1 MTPNASE
8 SSAHGLMMSAH
19 YCWPRGFSWFAEVK
33 SKSMCLRSERIC
45 QDHIH
50 RSVGIK
56 WESPNFTGSW
66 PSLSLHCLSYRFFT
80 HYCHE
85 KIIIKFPIAI
95 SSINCRWQL
104 EIWMQKIVIDPYFIP
119 HKNLNWG
126 FIKDLKARSET
137 INQLEENILEKL

>member
-8 SSAHGLMMSAH
+8 SSAHGLMMSAQ

-50 RSVGIK
+50 RSAGIK

-85 KIIIKFPIAI
+85 NK
-95 SSINCRWQL
+95 
-104 EIWMQKIVIDPYFIP
+104 MY
-119 HKNLNWG
+119 HKRESTALSRKKKKLGNVHNTSAADLACKSEKKRG
-126 FIKDLKARSET
+126 FWIQN
-137 INQLEENILEKL
+137 NQPPLWVNRQDSRKPQVLT

>member
-1 MTPNASE
+1 MDQKSNVSLFFQYSRGTLCLCIKTTHLHNTKWKMQ
-8 SSAHGLMMSAH
+8 SSAHCLMMSAQ

-80 HYCHE
+80 HYCLE
-85 KIIIKFPIAI
+85 KIITKFPIAI
-95 SSINCRWQL
+95 SSINCHWQR
-104 EIWMQKIVIDPYFIP
+104 EV
-119 HKNLNWG
+119 
-126 FIKDLKARSET
+126 
-137 INQLEENILEKL
+137 